1 MSGGSETTTTSAFPD
16 WAAPY
21 AQSFLQRSQQVA
33 DIPYTP
39 YGGQTVAQFNPFQT
53 QALNATA
60 QRAIEGSP
68 VNSAA
73 QGEITKTLGGD
84 YLSAGNPYL
93 TAMIDKASGD
103 VTRNYNNVIRP
114 QQDSL
119 IARSGSF
126 GNAGVQST
134 INEQA
139 RGLGDTLAGISTTL
153 RGQDY
158 GAERGRQLSALGLA
172 PGIAN
177 QDYVDANALFGA
189 GQSFQGQEQANLS
202 DQYRRFQEAQN
213 YPKEQLKTIG
223 QGLGINY
230 GSNTTGPGADTGSQL
245 LGGALLARSLYGSGG
260 ATGGS
265 GK

>member
-1 MSGGSETTTTSAFPD
+1 MSGGGEKSSTSLPS
-16 WAAPY
+16 WAVPY
-21 AQSFLQRSQQVA
+21 AQDFLKRSQQVSNLPYK
-33 DIPYTP
+33 PYT
-39 YGGQTVAQFNPFQT
+39 GQTVAQFNPFQT

-68 VNSAA
+68 VNAAA
-73 QGEITKTLGGD
+73 QGEITKTLSGG
-84 YLSAGNPYL
+84 YLGSNPHL
-93 TAMIDKASGD
+93 TGLIDMASGD

-119 IARSGSF
+119 MARSGSF

-139 RGLGDTLAGISTTL
+139 RGLGDTLANISTTV

-158 GAERGRQLSALGLA
+158 SAERGRMLSALGLA
-172 PGIAN
+172 PSIAN

-189 GQSFQGQEQANLS
+189 GQAFQGQDQANLT
-202 DQYRRFQEAQN
+202 DQYRRFREAQD
-213 YPKEQLKTIG
+213 YPKEQLKTLG

-230 GSNTTGPGADTGSQL
+230 GSTTTGSGTDPLSQIA
-245 LGGALLARSLYGSGG
+245 GTAILARSMFGSGG
-260 ATGGS
+260 GISGGA
-265 GK
+265 K

>member
-1 MSGGSETTTTSAFPD
+1 MGGDETKTTTSMPK
-16 WAAPY
+16 WAVPY
-21 AQSFLQRSQQVA
+21 AQDFLQRSQQVSN
-33 DIPYTP
+33 IPYTP
-39 YGGQTVAQFNPFQT
+39 YEGQTVAQFNPYQT

-68 VNSAA
+68 VNAAA
-73 QGEITKTLGGD
+73 QSEITKTLGGGYLNSNP
-84 YLSAGNPYL
+84 YLSA
-93 TAMIDKASGD
+93 MIDQASGD

-119 IARSGSF
+119 MARSGSF

-139 RGLGDTLAGISTTL
+139 RGLGDTLANISTTI

-158 GAERGRQLSALGLA
+158 SAERGRQLSALGLA
-172 PGIAN
+172 PSIAN

-213 YPKEQLKTIG
+213 YPKDQLKTLG

-230 GSNTTGPGADTGSQL
+230 GSTTTGPGADPISQL
-245 LGGALLARSLYGSGG
+245 AGTAIIGRSLFP
-260 ATGGS
+260 TGGIGG

>member
-1 MSGGSETTTTSAFPD
+1 MSGGSETTTTSMPK
-16 WAAPY
+16 WAVPY
-21 AQSFLQRSQQVA
+21 AQDFLQRSQQVSN
-33 DIPYTP
+33 IPYTP

-73 QGEITKTLGGD
+73 QDQITKTLNGD
-84 YLSAGNPYL
+84 YLNAGNPYL
-93 TAMIDKASGD
+93 TAMIDKSSGD

-119 IARSGSF
+119 MARSGSF

-139 RGLGDTLAGISTTL
+139 RGLGDTLAGISTTI

-172 PGIAN
+172 PSIAN

-189 GQSFQGQEQANLS
+189 GQSFQGQEQLNLS

-213 YPKEQLKTIG
+213 YPKDQLKTLG

-230 GSNTTGPGADTGSQL
+230 GSTTAGPGADPISQAA
-245 LGGALLARSLYGSGG
+245 GMAIIGRSLYGGG

>member
-1 MSGGSETTTTSAFPD
+1 MSGGGETTTTSLPK
-16 WAAPY
+16 WAVPY
-21 AQSFLQRSQQVA
+21 AQNFLQRSQQVA
-33 DIPYTP
+33 NIPYTP
-39 YGGQTVAQFNPFQT
+39 YKGQTVAQFNPFQT

-68 VNSAA
+68 VNAAA
-73 QGEITKTLGGD
+73 QDEITKTLSGD

-93 TAMIDKASGD
+93 TGLIDKASGD

-119 IARSGSF
+119 MARSGSF

-139 RGLGDTLAGISTTL
+139 RGLGDTLANISTTL

-158 GAERGRQLSALGLA
+158 SAERGRQLSALGLA

-189 GQSFQGQEQANLS
+189 GQAFQTQDQLNLS
-202 DQYRRFQEAQN
+202 DQYRRFQEARD
-213 YPKEQLKTIG
+213 YPKEQLKTLG

-230 GSNTTGPGADTGSQL
+230 GSSTTGPGADPFSQAAGAAI
-245 LGGALLARSLYGSGG
+245 LGRSLFGSTS
-260 ATGGS
+260 TGG